1 MGLSFLFT
9 ALVFLGSTTATD
21 HATSA
26 AAYRLSRILESQ
38 STHGT
43 FFYIA
48 SSGKLN
54 AAAHAGLGQPPI
66 LLSPFAGV
74 CFTMRTYKVKP
85 TERLQDG
92 EIGLRGYSTC
102 QMGSKYGVR
111 SADDSSVQLK

>member
-26 AAYRLSRILESQ
+26 AAYRLSRILDSQ

-54 AAAHAGLGQPPI
+54 AAHAGLGHPPI

-102 QMGSKYGVR
+102 QIGSKYSVR
-111 SADDSSVQLK
+111 SVHYSSVQLK

>member
-26 AAYRLSRILESQ
+26 AAYRLSRILDSQ

-54 AAAHAGLGQPPI
+54 AAARAGLGHPPI

-111 SADDSSVQLK
+111 SADDSSVLLK